1 QHRPGS
7 IDSAWS
13 ARRRRNDAAGPWTE
27 NVRAVTVRR
36 GRGMEVASWESGRTS
51 SDDDDRDELPGLR
64 ADCAGRHVA
73 VLVRLRQPSGSDLR
87 AVLPRAAGQG
97 PPPPFQPQNARVALA
112 ADPIHV

>member
-1 QHRPGS
+1 
-7 IDSAWS
+7 
-13 ARRRRNDAAGPWTE
+13 
-27 NVRAVTVRR
+27 AVTVRR

-64 ADCAGRHVA
+64 ADRAGRHVA
-73 VLVRLRQPSGSDLR
+73 VLVRLRQSSGSDLR

-112 ADPIHV
+112 LDPKDVRHRSWLMGVLWPRALWGRRQL